1 MENMMQE
8 VVRNEEM
15 GMEEIEAVMET
26 ATLEVEEAK
35 GEAKPMTLREF
46 YEAIVAKEEITEEM
60 VAIAAK
66 KIEQLDKKNEYAR
79 NHKKSGNSK
88 KAKENAEVKAKIAEL
103 MADGAARKAK
113 EIAEALD
120 LTQQKVSAL
129 ARQMV
134 EEGVL
139 VADEERVKGG
149 RLVKVYTKVAE

>member
-1 MENMMQE
+1 MENME
-8 VVRNEEM
+8 NVLVTESVEL
-15 GMEEIEAVMET
+15 T
-26 ATLEVEEAK
+26 EVETK
-35 GEAKPMTLREF
+35 GEKTMEQKPMTLREF
-46 YEAIVAKEEITEEM
+46 YEAIVAREEITEEM

-103 MADGAARKAK
+103 MADGTARKAK

-139 VADEERVKGG
+139 AADEERVKGG

>member
-1 MENMMQE
+1 MENLNVMENEVIEEVEAVETNE
-8 VVRNEEM
+8 VVEE
-15 GMEEIEAVMET
+15 
-26 ATLEVEEAK
+26 EVDKKA
-35 GEAKPMTLREF
+35 MTLREF
-46 YEAIVAKEEITEEM
+46 YEAIIAKEEITDEM
-60 VAIAAK
+60 VAIAARR
-66 KIEQLDKKNEYAR
+66 IELLDKKNEYAR

-103 MADGAARKAK
+103 MADGQQRKAK

-134 EEGVL
+134 EEGIL

-149 RLVKVYTKVAE
+149 RLVKVYAKVAE

>member
-1 MENMMQE
+1 MENLNVMENE
-8 VVRNEEM
+8 V
-15 GMEEIEAVMET
+15 MEEVEA
-26 ATLEVEEAK
+26 VEEAVEK
-35 GEAKPMTLREF
+35 KAMTLREF
-46 YEAIVAKEEITEEM
+46 YEAIIAKGEITDEM
-60 VAIAAK
+60 VAIAARR
-66 KIEQLDKKNEYAR
+66 IELLDKKNEYAR

-103 MADGAARKAK
+103 MADGQQRKAK

-134 EEGVL
+134 EDGVL

-149 RLVKVYTKVAE
+149 RLVKVYAKVAE